1 MSEEDKQK
9 VRGYQK
15 NYHKLN
21 KYFHFYFIFSIKD
34 GLKQLMFGDIET
46 EKSKFYKSKYPTD
59 INEVEIKKILYLK
72 KFRILVGALNFLI
85 IKMGKGLDHY
95 V

>member
-1 MSEEDKQK
+1 MSGEDKQK
-9 VRGYQK
+9 LRGYHK
-15 NYHKLN
+15 NYHKRN
-21 KYFHFYFIFSIKD
+21 NYFQFYFIFSIKD
-34 GLKQLMFGDIET
+34 DLKQFIFGDIET

-72 KFRILVGALNFLI
+72 KFCILVGALNFLI